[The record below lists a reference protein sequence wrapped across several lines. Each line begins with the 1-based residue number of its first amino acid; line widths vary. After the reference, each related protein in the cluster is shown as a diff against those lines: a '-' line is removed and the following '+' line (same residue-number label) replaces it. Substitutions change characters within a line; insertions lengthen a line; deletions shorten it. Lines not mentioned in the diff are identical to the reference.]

1 MVLEKTSILFR
12 ERKGK
17 EYMSRLPTCCVIGFV
32 VLMVVS
38 VALILTAL
46 VGYIHNPIW
55 AEAAFLEPSVITS
68 KNGVLQ
74 ATIIAAKHES
84 NLSSQLIP
92 TMLYN
97 GSLVGPTLLV
107 NPGDRVELN
116 LVNSLDEPTNLHFH
130 GLHVSP
136 SGNSDNVFRQVEPG
150 ETAKY
155 TIQIP
160 VNHYPGTFWYHSHQH
175 GLAYKQVS
183 EGLSGL
189 IVIDGLTNLL
199 PESLQDIKQRTF
211 AIKDFQVENDSGVT
225 SIRTVNGKINPTL
238 SIAQGETQ
246 LWRLSNI
253 GSETFYDIVLPGH
266 IFYVIAEDGLPV
278 WRVWNAEQLLL
289 PSGKRYDVLVTG
301 NGVDAAG
308 LYPLT
313 ALSYHQGCVICPE
326 VTLATLNL
334 SSTNIA
340 TKEMPSSLIP
350 PYDLKDVP
358 VDRNRTLIFSSDV
371 EENHYT
377 INGNEFDPN
386 RVDQIVRLGDIE
398 EWTLKSMDDDEHPF
412 HIHVNDFQVMSV
424 NGQPYDA
431 RGLQDT
437 VLISPHGE
445 VVIRIPFKD
454 FEGKFVYHCHILFHE
469 DGGMMGSS

>member
-1 MVLEKTSILFR
+1 MSPPLTGNVIVFMV
-12 ERKGK
+12 
-17 EYMSRLPTCCVIGFV
+17 
-32 VLMVVS
+32 MVVVS
-38 VALILTAL
+38 IALISTAL
-46 VGYIHNPIW
+46 VGHIHQSIW
-55 AEAAFLEPSVITS
+55 AETAFPEPSVINS
-68 KNGVLQ
+68 KNGILQ
-74 ATIIAAKHES
+74 ASIIAAKQES
-84 NLSSQLIP
+84 NLSGQLIP

-97 GSLVGPTLLV
+97 GSLVGPTLNI
-107 NPGDRVELN
+107 NPGDRVELK

-136 SGNSDNVFRQVEPG
+136 SGDSDNVFRQVDAG
-150 ETAKY
+150 ESAKY
-155 TIQIP
+155 IIEIP
-160 VNHYPGTFWYHSHQH
+160 VNHPPGTFWYHSHQH

-211 AIKDFQVENDSGVT
+211 AIKDFQVKNDSGVT
-225 SIRTVNGKINPTL
+225 SIRTVNGKINPAL

-253 GSETFYDIVLPGH
+253 GSETFYNIVLPGH
-266 IFYVIAEDGLPV
+266 IFFVVAEDGMPV

-289 PSGKRYDVLVTG
+289 PSGKRYDVMVTG
-301 NGVDAAG
+301 NGSVQPG

-326 VTLATLNL
+326 VTLATLNV
-334 SSTNIA
+334 SGTDIT
-340 TKEMPSSLIP
+340 TKKVLPSSLIP
-350 PYDLKDVP
+350 PYDLNDLP

-371 EENHYT
+371 EENRYM
-377 INGNEFDPN
+377 INGNTFDPK
-386 RVDQIVRLGDIE
+386 RVDQLVHLGDIE

-412 HIHVNDFQVMSV
+412 HIHVNDFQVISV
-424 NGQPYDA
+424 NGQPYKA
-431 RGLQDT
+431 HGLQDT
-437 VLISPHGE
+437 VLIPPHGE
-445 VVIRIPFKD
+445 VIIRIPFKD

-469 DGGMMGSS
+469 DGGMMGVVRVVK